1 MLKINHQ
8 KSKFEHNIARDGTK
22 ISAHSVLDISPVFM
36 FQSFSFTFFSIYKN
50 NVLFPKISPLAA
62 FETDR
67 QNLQPLRMKKGP
79 FNTLAIKNLE
89 IYLNSYNKVLLKCTL

>member
-1 MLKINHQ
+1 M
-8 KSKFEHNIARDGTK
+8 K
-22 ISAHSVLDISPVFM
+22 ISAHSVLDISPIFT
-36 FQSFSFTFFSIYKN
+36 FQSFSFTYFSIYKN

-62 FETDR
+62 FETDG